1 MADNLKIRIIGTLN
15 SGATIGEINSA
26 IKGIE
31 KKINTIKLNI
41 QIDDKVS
48 KTLADFSKAM
58 ENHKKIAQDLNR
70 VIKEE
75 KTVTKEA
82 DGTIREKIRQHL
94 KSGEIMEKEIKRT
107 NDKTKATQQE
117 TKAIEENNKAIQR
130 QGELLKRRYDQDAEG
145 QKKLK
150 SETYKD
156 GYNKVTYNTETGKA
170 KVVQNVDQERK
181 ATENLTN
188 SKRQLKDQ
196 LKLLNNEGK
205 VSAENF
211 AKLNK
216 AIDNSKNIQQ
226 TQRLQQN
233 LENLNRI
240 RDNEHKLEMAR
251 QQAQVNAQRIR
262 TTHGGFVD
270 NTALNQY
277 TQSVDN
283 LTPRTANLNQQLQRS
298 SAQFTQVAQNARS
311 AAGAAQQAGM
321 SFGEML
327 STAMT
332 KFPIWMISATA
343 FYAPIRALEDMTS
356 RLIEID
362 SLMVNIQRVMD
373 MPDFKF
379 TQLLEDA
386 VQVSDELSSKLT
398 DVLSIMGDFGRMGFK
413 ENELIDISSTAQVL
427 QNISDLDANA
437 AVDTLTSA
445 MLNFNIAAKD
455 SITIAD
461 QLNEIDN
468 NFAVTTKDLSDGL
481 RKSASTAKTF
491 GVEMSDLVGYIAAI
505 GSTTRESGN
514 IIGK

>member
-1 MADNLKIRIIGTLN
+1 MADQLKIRIVGSLN
-15 SGATIGEINSA
+15 TGATIGEINAA

-31 KKINTIKLNI
+31 KKINTIKLNV
-41 QIDDKVS
+41 QIDQKVS

-82 DGTIREKIRQHL
+82 DGTIKEKIRQHL

-107 NDKTKATQQE
+107 NEKIKATRQE
-117 TKAIEENNKAIQR
+117 TKAIEEQNKAIQK
-130 QGELLKRRYDQDAEG
+130 QGELQKRKLVQDAEG
-145 QKKLK
+145 NRKLK

-156 GYNKVTYNTETGKA
+156 GFSNITYNTETGKA
-170 KVVQNVDQERK
+170 NVTQNVEAERK
-181 ATENLTN
+181 ATENLVN
-188 SKRQLKDQ
+188 AKRQLKNEVKQ
-196 LKLLNNEGK
+196 LGIEGK
-205 VSAENF
+205 VSAENI
-211 AKLNK
+211 AKLNR

-226 TQRLQQN
+226 TQRLQQS
-233 LENLNRI
+233 LQNLNRI
-240 RDNEHKLEMAR
+240 RENEHKLEMAR

-332 KFPIWMISATA
+332 KFPIWIK
-343 FYAPIRALEDMTS
+343 
-356 RLIEID
+356 
-362 SLMVNIQRVMD
+362 IQC
-373 MPDFKF
+373 P
-379 TQLLEDA
+379 E
-386 VQVSDELSSKLT
+386 
-398 DVLSIMGDFGRMGFK
+398 
-413 ENELIDISSTAQVL
+413 
-427 QNISDLDANA
+427 
-437 AVDTLTSA
+437 
-445 MLNFNIAAKD
+445 
-455 SITIAD
+455 
-461 QLNEIDN
+461 
-468 NFAVTTKDLSDGL
+468 
-481 RKSASTAKTF
+481 
-491 GVEMSDLVGYIAAI
+491 
-505 GSTTRESGN
+505 
-514 IIGK
+514 